1 MIMLTFFAAFPQK
14 MVNFPSLKWF
24 VSAIIAD
31 EETISAD
38 SQKANIG
45 YVKKITIAL
54 IP

>member
-1 MIMLTFFAAFPQK
+1 MILLTFFAAFRQET
-14 MVNFPSLKWF
+14 VNFPSLKKF
-24 VSAIIAD
+24 VPAIIDD

-54 IP
+54 IH